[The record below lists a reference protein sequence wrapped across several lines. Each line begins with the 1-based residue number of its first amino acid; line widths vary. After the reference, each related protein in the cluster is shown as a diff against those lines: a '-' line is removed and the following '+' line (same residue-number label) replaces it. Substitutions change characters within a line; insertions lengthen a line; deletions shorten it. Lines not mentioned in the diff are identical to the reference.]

1 MRRLIK
7 GMYTLYH
14 HWMTFL
20 YRGYLKA
27 VGVPC
32 GKNLKVYGYP
42 FILPF
47 RRGQISL
54 GSNVVLR
61 SARMSNPVG
70 LNHRCMIR
78 TIAPDARITV
88 GDEVSM
94 SGTTLLARKGIAIGR
109 GVMIGAN
116 CTIVDSDLHPLDAA
130 ERAAREIEGIR
141 SETVIIEDGV
151 FLGMGVM
158 VLKGV
163 RIGRNTVVGAGA
175 VVSGSLPPDTVAA
188 GNPAR
193 VIKRV

>member
-7 GMYTLYH
+7 AIYTLH
-14 HWMTFL
+14 RRWKTLL
-20 YRGYLKA
+20 YRGYLK
-27 VGVPC
+27 VTGVPC

-78 TIAPDARITV
+78 TITPDAQISV

-94 SGTTLLARKGIAIGR
+94 SGTTLLARKGITIGR
-109 GVMIGAN
+109 AVMIGAN

-130 ERAAREIEGIR
+130 ERAAGKTEGIR
-141 SETVIIEDGV
+141 SETVVIEDGV
-151 FLGMGVM
+151 FLGMGVL

-193 VIKRV
+193 VIKKG

>member
-1 MRRLIK
+1 MRLIK
-7 GMYTLYH
+7 EIYTLYH
-14 HWMTFL
+14 KLMTVV

-27 VGVPC
+27 AGVPC
-32 GKNLKVYGYP
+32 GKKLRVYGYP

-47 RRGQISL
+47 RRGQIVL

-61 SARMSNPVG
+61 SAGMSNPVG

-78 TIAPDARITV
+78 TITPDARITV
-88 GDEVSM
+88 SDEVNM
-94 SGTTLLARKGIAIGR
+94 SGTTLLARKAIVIGR

-130 ERAAREIEGIR
+130 ERAARETGGIR
-141 SETVIIEDGV
+141 SEPVVIEDGV
-151 FLGMGVM
+151 FLGMGVI

-175 VVSGSLPPDTVAA
+175 VVAGSLPPNTVAA

>member
-1 MRRLIK
+1 MRRLFK
-7 GMYTLYH
+7 RLYTLYH
-14 HWMTFL
+14 ECLTVV

-27 VGVPC
+27 AGVPC
-32 GKNLKVYGYP
+32 GKNLRVYGYP

-47 RRGQISL
+47 RRGQIVL

-61 SARMSNPVG
+61 SAKMSNPVG

-78 TIAPDARITV
+78 TITPEARVTV

-94 SGTTLLARKGIAIGR
+94 SGTTLLARKGIVIGR

-130 ERAAREIEGIR
+130 QRAARETGEIR
-141 SETVIIEDGV
+141 SEPVVIEDGV

-193 VIKRV
+193 VIKKA

>member
-1 MRRLIK
+1 MRRVLR
-7 GMYTLYH
+7 GMFTQYHRLMTLA
-14 HWMTFL
+14 
-20 YRGYLKA
+20 YRGYLRA
-27 VGVPC
+27 AGVPC
-32 GKNLKVYGYP
+32 GKRLKVYGYP

-61 SARMSNPVG
+61 SARLSNPVG
-70 LNHRCMIR
+70 LNHRCIIR
-78 TIAPDARITV
+78 TIAPEARITV
-88 GDEVSM
+88 GDDVSM
-94 SGTTLLARKGIAIGR
+94 SGTTLLARKEIAIGR

-116 CTIVDSDLHPLDAA
+116 CTIVDSDLHPMDVAD
-130 ERAAREIEGIR
+130 RAARATRSIR
-141 SETVIIEDGV
+141 TEPVVIEDGV

-175 VVSGSLPPDTVAA
+175 VVAGSLPPNAVAA

-193 VIKRV
+193 VIKMV

>member
-1 MRRLIK
+1 MWRLIK
-7 GMYTLYH
+7 GIFTVYH
-14 HWMTFL
+14 RWMTFT
-20 YRGYLKA
+20 YRGYLNA
-27 VGVPC
+27 AGVPC

-42 FILPF
+42 FILPL
-47 RRGQISL
+47 RRGQIAL

-61 SARMSNPVG
+61 SARLSNPVG
-70 LNHRCMIR
+70 LNHRCIIR
-78 TIAPDARITV
+78 TITPEARITV

-130 ERAAREIEGIR
+130 ERAARETEGIR
-141 SETVIIEDGV
+141 SETVVIEDGV

-163 RIGRNTVVGAGA
+163 RIGRNTVVGAGS
-175 VVSGSLPPDTVAA
+175 VVSGSLPSDTVAA

-193 VIKRV
+193 VIKRI

>member
-1 MRRLIK
+1 MLSLMK
-7 GMYTLYH
+7 GVYTLYNK
-14 HWMTFL
+14 WMTIV
-20 YRGYLKA
+20 YRGWLKA

-32 GKNLKVYGYP
+32 GKNLRVYGYP

-47 RRGQISL
+47 RRGQIAL

-61 SARMSNPVG
+61 SAGLSNPVG
-70 LNHRCMIR
+70 LNHRCLIR
-78 TIAPDARITV
+78 TITPEARITV
-88 GDEVSM
+88 SDEVSM

-116 CTIVDSDLHPLDAA
+116 CTIVDSDLHPLDT
-130 ERAAREIEGIR
+130 EKRASRETDGIQ
-141 SETVIIEDGV
+141 SETIIIEDGV

-175 VVSGSLPPDTVAA
+175 VVSGSLPPNAVAA